1 MKLLR
6 GIVEEKEL
14 QMSEAISA
22 SCQAAGDW
30 ENAISLLLVTRMED
44 GRYISKKLNK
54 AMDTLCQ

>member
-22 SCQAAGDW
+22 CQAAGDW

-44 GRYISKKLNK
+44 GRYIRKKLNK